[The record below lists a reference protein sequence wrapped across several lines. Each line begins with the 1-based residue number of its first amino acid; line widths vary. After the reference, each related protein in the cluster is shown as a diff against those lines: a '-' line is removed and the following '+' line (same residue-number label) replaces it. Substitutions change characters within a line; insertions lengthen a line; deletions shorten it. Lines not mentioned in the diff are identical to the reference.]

1 VKIIAT
7 VYDGTNAVHIG
18 GGVESQSVVL
28 ADIEDSKLPALVQAY
43 LKYRRGHNNYL
54 SLSLSFALPDA
65 KEKEDADI

>member
-1 VKIIAT
+1 MKIIAT
-7 VYDGTNAVHIG
+7 VHDGTYAVHIG

-28 ADIEDSKLPALVQAY
+28 AEIEDSKLPALVQTY

-65 KEKEDADI
+65 NEADDGR